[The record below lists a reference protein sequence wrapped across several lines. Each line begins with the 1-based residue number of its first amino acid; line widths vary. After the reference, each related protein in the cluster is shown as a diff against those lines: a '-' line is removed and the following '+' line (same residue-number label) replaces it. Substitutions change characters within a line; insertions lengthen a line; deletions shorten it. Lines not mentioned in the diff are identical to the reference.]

1 MAWKAASVPTALTL
15 LFVLQLLGMPGFE
28 PMGSDLILAP
38 VQADAAAIA
47 KAACGVDPPVVQRSA
62 QVADCEARAVSSF
75 AVHVDR
81 HFTRLRDLTPKINRD
96 TANAAGPLAR
106 YLIAQNDGLRLETM
120 SRFGRTPGAVADLPA
135 IEPTRIFSGT
145 GVAAVGGRRSRSG
158 CGETCA
164 GTATAANAPASA
176 CF

>member
-1 MAWKAASVPTALTL
+1 MAWKAASVPTALML
-15 LFVLQLLGMPGFE
+15 LFVPQLLGMLGFE
-28 PMGSDLILAP
+28 PMDSDLILAP